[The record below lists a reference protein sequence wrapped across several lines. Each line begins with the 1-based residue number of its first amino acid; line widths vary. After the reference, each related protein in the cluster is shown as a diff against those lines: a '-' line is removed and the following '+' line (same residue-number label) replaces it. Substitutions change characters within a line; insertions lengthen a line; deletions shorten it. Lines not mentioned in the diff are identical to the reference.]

1 MTRLRRATSRAC
13 GPNPDET
20 REVDIPLDDQTL
32 EAQTLDTQT
41 LDAHAQTLDAQTLDT
56 QTLDTPQGMLT
67 ECSATFYFAKI

>member
-20 REVDIPLDDQTL
+20 REVDTPLDDQTL

-56 QTLDTPQGMLT
+56 PQGMLT